1 MKSFEKDDLDQPA
14 PGKGYLGDILQWWSK
29 RFPGPLRSTAP
40 SLAPFSDHQP
50 TAHRHL
56 DHELWKSLLKLIIL
70 LEQCWFWEKLWFVNR
85 FSDDVAFTVENGLHQ
100 TGEQFNMKIGFLSR
114 CISVIWKVLGWH
126 YEYST
131 TFQYWIFGPPLAQ
144 WCSLEQVCRPN
155 DNPKQTRASVQ
166 ESGCDRTDRRFSES
180 AGSTQSSAT
189 HRHGEAVGGIFLK
202 YCVAFMKLFCGL
214 GDLNIGLWSDEQV
227 SCKLWYWQDSL
238 ESRYT
243 AEWI

>member
-1 MKSFEKDDLDQPA
+1 MVLKRWSLSTGTRQRVFGRYTPVVVKKIPRPFTLNCPLSRSFLWP
-14 PGKGYLGDILQWWSK
+14 PTYCTRTS
-29 RFPGPLRSTAP
+29 GPWTM
-40 SLAPFSDHQP
+40 
-50 TAHRHL
+50 
-56 DHELWKSLLKLIIL
+56 
-70 LEQCWFWEKLWFVNR
+70 EKLPQIDYIVGATLILRKAMVRNR

-126 YEYST
+126 YEYCT
-131 TFQYWIFGPPLAQ
+131 TFQYWLLSAPLAQ

-155 DNPKQTRASVQ
+155 NNPKQTRASVQ

-227 SCKLWYWQDSL
+227 SCKLWYWRDSL